1 MSGHADELG
10 LAAACLEGD
19 PDALARFEHEHLAPV
34 AATLRRAGYDRT
46 LVDETIQLVRYR
58 LLVATPER
66 PAKLAT
72 YRGLGSLRGWLRVTA
87 LRQARALLGPRPVT
101 LASER
106 DPAADPAQ
114 LEAALLARDHGADLR
129 RIVRAAIASLD
140 EPARHALRLEVVDGL
155 PHHEIAALHHVHR
168 TTIVRWIEDARATI
182 AAAVRRGLRHELG
195 LGPATVD
202 SFLRSLAGLELS
214 LASALRAG

>member
-1 MSGHADELG
+1 VSGHADELG
-10 LAAACLEGD
+10 LAAACLAGD
-19 PDALARFEHEHLAPV
+19 PAALARFEREHLAPV
-34 AATLRRAGYDRT
+34 AAVLRRAGYDRAH
-46 LVDETIQLVRYR
+46 VDETMQLVRYR

-72 YRGLGSLRGWLRVTA
+72 YRGLGSLHGWLRVTA

-106 DPAADPAQ
+106 ELAGDPAE
-114 LEAALLARDHGADLR
+114 LEAALLARDHGGDVR
-129 RIVRAAIASLD
+129 RIVRTAIAALE

-155 PHHEIAALHHVHR
+155 PHHEIAALHAVHR

-182 AAAVRRGLRHELG
+182 AAALRRDLRRELG
-195 LGPATVD
+195 LGAATVD